1 MAQYELLALN
11 TSVPQIQAA
20 QAGDT
25 YVAKRDISVEADLDS
40 ESYRLRANGVITDTG
55 TARTL
60 SADDNGKVLYFT
72 SSSTVTVTTASGLG
86 AGFACVIVQGG
97 SGQVQ
102 LAQGSGTSLV
112 SYSAYLKLSGQY
124 AVATL
129 ISPVANTFFATG
141 QLSL

>member
-1 MAQYELLALN
+1 MAQYEILALN

-25 YVAKRDISVEADLDS
+25 YVAKRDVSVEADLDS
-40 ESYRLRANGVITDTG
+40 ESYRLRANGVVTDTG